1 MAEKIKDI
9 RKESLI
15 RKKWNFSK
23 SSPSNYA
30 GGILVTGANSFV
42 GTHVVQL
49 LQRNWKGPIHL
60 LIRAGNKDEAIQKMT
75 KAFLAWDLG
84 SFPDGNF
91 VIHLGDVCDPMMGLS
106 SVEHTALNKDVGFV
120 LHLAMNPLYHLPYTH
135 FKRLW
140 LPELDRMISFCSNKS
155 SPKSLHYPSSYNA
168 NFFVTDE
175 DFGDLNSNGWQS
187 GYAGFKW
194 VANKII
200 KNAFNQNLKGCLY
213 DIPLVVG
220 SQKKGLCPSHYSI
233 WIILDMFLKTGVYI
247 DFEFKIIPVDLLAEI
262 MVNNLLNDKQNLG
275 ESFIRPVLKESVSE
289 VLFTNSVAN
298 ILGLKHGDQETLRE
312 LFYSKRRFDFMI
324 PHNFHELLAKVTTLP
339 PVMPASLN
347 GIAFQSTPM
356 VILSNLN
363 RILSQKKE
371 AKLTS

>member
-1 MAEKIKDI
+1 MAEKIEDI

-30 GGILVTGANSFV
+30 SGILVTGANSFV

-60 LIRAGNKDEAIQKMT
+60 LIRAGNKDEAIQKMM
-75 KAFLAWDLG
+75 KAFLAWGLG
-84 SFPDGNF
+84 SFPHGNF

-106 SVEHTALNKDVGFV
+106 SIEHEALNKDVGFV
-120 LHLAMNPLYHLPYTH
+120 LHLAMNPLYHLPYAH

-140 LPELDRMISFCSNKS
+140 LPELNRMIAFCGDKS

-175 DFGDLNSNGWQS
+175 DFRDLNSNGWQS

-194 VANKII
+194 VTNKII

-220 SQKKGLCPSHYSI
+220 SQEKGLCPSHYSI

-247 DFEFKIIPVDLLAEI
+247 DFEFKIIPVDVLAEI
-262 MVNNLLNDKQNLG
+262 IVTNLLNDEKNEG
-275 ESFIRPVLKESVSE
+275 ETYVRPVMKESVSE
-289 VLFTNSVAN
+289 ILFGKVAAF
-298 ILGLKHGDQETLRE
+298 LGLKHSDPGTLRD

-324 PHNFHELLAKVTTLP
+324 PSNFYELLNKVNILPPIIPTTLQDIHLP
-339 PVMPASLN
+339 
-347 GIAFQSTPM
+347 STPM
-356 VILSNLN
+356 VLLSNLN
-363 RILSQKKE
+363 TILSKKKE
-371 AKLTS
+371 TEFIN